1 VLSALHAQIQDNFNE
16 AGVQIMSPHYEADPA
31 GPKLVPPSQWR
42 GTVATG
48 G

>member
-1 VLSALHAQIQDNFNE
+1 
-16 AGVQIMSPHYEADPA
+16 MSPHYEADPA